1 MTNEEIYDMLDLR
14 YTVFLMEQKI
24 FYVDTDYKD
33 QKCMHYFVKNETDKI
48 VSYLRILPKGLK
60 YEEYA
65 IGRVVTDQKY
75 RKQGLSTMLMQ
86 EAKKD
91 LKGQAIR
98 ISGQAYLKAYYE
110 NLGFKTI
117 KGPYIEEGIL
127 HYEMLCVND

>member
-65 IGRVVTDQKY
+65 IGRVVTDQK
-75 RKQGLSTMLMQ
+75 
-86 EAKKD
+86 
-91 LKGQAIR
+91 
-98 ISGQAYLKAYYE
+98 ISE
-110 NLGFKTI
+110 TGF
-117 KGPYIEEGIL
+117 
-127 HYEMLCVND
+127 VNNVDARS